1 MKKIIICPNTEKGK
15 NMQIIQKF
23 IKIFIKYSLKEPISV
38 YYAYKLLNI
47 LQEKVNQNNIFNIS
61 KLSMKI
67 RKKLKKRVVII

>member
-47 LQEKVNQNNIFNIS
+47 L
-61 KLSMKI
+61 
-67 RKKLKKRVVII
+67 